1 VRCSLSLRRLS
12 TSLLSTA
19 SPSLVLLTLLLLRRA
34 RCDEAL
40 EGSTNSSLSFFC

>member
-1 VRCSLSLRRLS
+1 
-12 TSLLSTA
+12 
-19 SPSLVLLTLLLLRRA
+19 LVLLMLLLLLRRA